1 MYKDNIH
8 KIWSPEIYFVW
19 MVSQTF
25 VKWINIIEFIINI
38 SAQFYRIVKYVS
50 IIIIRSFNHDGNN
63 STKTV
68 LPHLMP
74 DVQYVY
80 IQKFAMC
87 LFDLILYVHSTI
99 FQLCRTG
106 VPGLNQY

>member
-25 VKWINIIEFIINI
+25 VKWINIIEFIIDI
-38 SAQFYRIVKYVS
+38 YAEFYRIVWYVS
-50 IIIIRSFNHDGNN
+50 IMIMRSFEDESNSWFYDHDGNK

-68 LPHLMP
+68 SSRLMP
-74 DVQYVY
+74 DVQYVC
-80 IQKFAMC
+80 IQNS
-87 LFDLILYVHSTI
+87 LSVS
-99 FQLCRTG
+99 
-106 VPGLNQY
+106 